1 MKPFQRKIQAKG
13 PGDVQK
19 VAEGFC
25 PRCLKSTR
33 ENSGLKCDDCGC
45 IWGRELKGKN
55 FLLIIPEYHESPEES
70 FTELMSRL
78 ENIFN
83 KLEKSVKNASE
94 TSEKDLENSPNV
106 EVLPLSH
113 ERRRNNAAEF
123 CLNVVKSRFGVEIQ
137 DWLGSDV
144 AEKYGR
150 TKPDRIKQRAAP
162 INDSKGLFGD
172 FNQDSVASY
181 LKVKENVAVTYYPK
195 TQLKG
200 FDEYTGHGLAS
211 ALLQAITYRG
221 KRNASLPADIC
232 HEMTHAF
239 NNLSVK
245 DVNNGLDLRDKKYT
259 TAIDEGAAWAV
270 SWLWY
275 EEIDMSIVDN
285 YRDERVPKS
294 LLQNSIRAFL
304 KATEGKNSKKER
316 IDEIRHISADV
327 LKEIATGDVK
337 DPIELIKKHYPGIE
351 EFYSALNK
359 IERVE
364 YFTSHL
370 LLLYGFIDQ
379 EKFRKWSHEAVED
392 QRPYEIKDNF
402 GEKELSSQPI
412 EGRKKS
418 VQEEIKNLERISSKL
433 SKLRSHQELGE
444 DLLEKVNRL
453 VNDINRLEKLWGEE
467 RKELEHPFCGSC
479 GGLLKPGSNYCP
491 NCGNHVDRKDT
502 EKLSELIEETYKI
515 SNQDVLFEGDDEEL
529 KQELGKLEQNWA
541 KIIEQLKRYNNALS
555 KVLSDTETVI
565 KDLEK
570 SIDRSEILKEI
581 KSEKREIGELE
592 KTASNAEEL
601 ISRAERQLET

>member
-1 MKPFQRKIQAKG
+1 MKPFQRKIKLKG
-13 PGDVQK
+13 SGEVQK

-45 IWGRELKGKN
+45 IWGRELGGRN
-55 FLLIIPEYHESPEES
+55 FLMIIPRYHESPEKS
-70 FTELMSRL
+70 FSKLMSRL
-78 ENIFN
+78 ENIFDR
-83 KLEKSVKNASE
+83 LEESVNNASE
-94 TSEKDLENSPNV
+94 RSEKDLKNSPDAD
-106 EVLPLSH
+106 VLPLSH
-113 ERRRNNAAEF
+113 ERRNNNKAEF

-137 DWLGSDV
+137 DWLASDA

-150 TKPDRIKQRAAP
+150 KKPDMMKQRAAL
-162 INDSKGLFGD
+162 ITHSKGMFGD

-181 LKVKENVAVTYYPK
+181 HKVKENVAVTYYPK
-195 TQLKG
+195 TQLKS

-211 ALLQAITYRG
+211 ALLQGITYMG
-221 KRNASLPADIC
+221 ERNASLPADIC

-245 DVNNGLDLRDKKYT
+245 RVNNGLDLRDKKYP

-275 EEIDMSIVDN
+275 EEIDMSIIDN
-285 YRDERVPKS
+285 YRDARVPKS

-304 KATEGKNSKKER
+304 KATEAKNGKKEK
-316 IDEIRHISADV
+316 IDEIRQISAEV
-327 LKEIATGDVK
+327 LQEIATGDVK

-359 IERVE
+359 IERLE

-379 EKFRKWSHEAVED
+379 EKFRKWSHEALED
-392 QRPYEIKDNF
+392 QRPYEVEDNF
-402 GEKELSSQPI
+402 GEKELSSQPK
-412 EGRKKS
+412 EDRKES

-433 SKLRSHQELGE
+433 SKLLSHHELE
-444 DLLEKVNRL
+444 DELVDKVKRL
-453 VNDINRLEKLWGEE
+453 VNDINRLEKLWSEE
-467 RKELEHPFCGSC
+467 RKELKHPFCGSC
-479 GGLLKPGSNYCP
+479 GGLLNPGSNYCP

-502 EKLSELIEETYKI
+502 EKLSGLIDETYKI

-529 KQELGKLEQNWA
+529 KKELEKLEENWT
-541 KIIEQLKRYNNALS
+541 KIVEQLKRYNNAVS
-555 KVLSDTETVI
+555 KVLSDTENVV

-570 SIDRSEILKEI
+570 SIDRSEILEEI

-601 ISRAERQLET
+601 ISRAERQLEK